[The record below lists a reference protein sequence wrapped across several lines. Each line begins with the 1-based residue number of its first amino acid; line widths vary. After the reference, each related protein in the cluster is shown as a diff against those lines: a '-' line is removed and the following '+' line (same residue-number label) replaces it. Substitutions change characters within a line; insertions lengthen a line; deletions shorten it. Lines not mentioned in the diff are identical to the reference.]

1 MLGKLMKYELKAT
14 QRIFLPL
21 YGLIFILAL
30 LNKLFMTLNLQHAD
44 GMAVVPFAISITV
57 YCLLIA
63 AVFIMT
69 LVVTVQRF
77 NKNLLGDEGYLSFTL
92 PVKVRS
98 HIVSKMIIS
107 LMWTI
112 LSGIVAILSVI
123 ILAADSNTSRQI
135 QSFFQQLGSMFCGK
149 DGFWGGLLL
158 IELIAFI
165 LLAIFAC
172 ILQFYASVT
181 VGHFSSRHKLLA
193 GFGAFIGF
201 GIIEQIVSSILV
213 SIGIKMVSD
222 ESIRRFWNGI
232 SDLGKL
238 QSVEAAIGVALIYE
252 AVFGLAF
259 YFLTNW
265 LLSDKLNLE

>member
-30 LNKLFMTLNLQHAD
+30 VNKIFMAFNMQHTD
-44 GMAVVPFAISITV
+44 GMAQIPFAISMTI

-69 LVVTVQRF
+69 LVVTIQRF

-92 PVKVRS
+92 PAKVSS

-107 LMWTI
+107 LMWMV
-112 LSGIVAILSVI
+112 LSGIVAILSVL
-123 ILAADSNTSRQI
+123 ILAADANTSRQI
-135 QSFFQQLGSMFCGK
+135 QSFFRQFGLMFCGEY
-149 DGFWGGLLL
+149 GFWGGLLV
-158 IELIAFI
+158 IEILAFL
-165 LLAIFAC
+165 LLAVLTG

-181 VGHFSSRHKLLA
+181 VGHFSSKHKLLA

-201 GIIEQIVSSILV
+201 GIIEEIVSSLLV
-213 SIGIKMVSD
+213 NIGIKMASD
-222 ESIRRFWNGI
+222 ESIRQFWNGVN
-232 SDLGKL
+232 DLGKL
-238 QSVEAAIGVALIYE
+238 QSVEAAIGVALIFE
-252 AVFGLAF
+252 AVFGLAY